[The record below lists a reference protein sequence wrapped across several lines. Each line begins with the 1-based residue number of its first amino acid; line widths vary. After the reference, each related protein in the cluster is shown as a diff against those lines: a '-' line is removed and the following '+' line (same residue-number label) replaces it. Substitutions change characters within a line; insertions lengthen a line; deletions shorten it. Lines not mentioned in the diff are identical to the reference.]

1 MAEEKKQMGEKLYG
15 FSVKLA
21 TESEIPQI
29 AEITRDAFVRYEKQ
43 ARIPHEVEALNE
55 TYDDIRK
62 DLEEKYVFVAFI
74 NGEPV
79 GSVRIKINED
89 GTAYLSRFG
98 VRSNNQNNGIGK
110 TLMNV
115 VDKVMQEHQVKQL
128 RLHTAASYIPL
139 VRFYYGRG
147 FYIDSTEKD
156 RGYIRA
162 LIIKDY
168 ESEAVQ
174 QYYI

>member
-1 MAEEKKQMGEKLYG
+1 M
-15 FSVKLA
+15 
-21 TESEIPQI
+21 
-29 AEITRDAFVRYEKQ
+29 
-43 ARIPHEVEALNE
+43 EALNE

-156 RGYIRA
+156 RDISARFSSRIMSPKWFSNITYN
-162 LIIKDY
+162 L
-168 ESEAVQ
+168 AVCLPFLKRQ
-174 QYYI
+174 EPY

>member
-1 MAEEKKQMGEKLYG
+1 MEQKHMGEKFYG

-21 TESEIPQI
+21 TEAEIPQI
-29 AEITRDAFVRYEKQ
+29 AEITRDAFVRYAKN
-43 ARIPHEVEALNE
+43 AHIPYEVEALHE

-62 DLEEKYVFVAFI
+62 DLEDKYVFVAFI

-115 VDKVMQEHQVKQL
+115 VDKVMIEHNVKQL
-128 RLHTAASYIPL
+128 RLHTAASFIPL

-162 LIIKDY
+162 LLIKDY
-168 ESEAVQ
+168 ESEEVKKN
-174 QYYI
+174 YL

>member
-1 MAEEKKQMGEKLYG
+1 MTTGEKHMGEKLYG

-21 TESEIPQI
+21 TEREIPQI

-43 ARIPHEVEALNE
+43 ARIPHEVEALQE
-55 TYDDIRK
+55 TYEDIRK
-62 DLEEKYVFVAFI
+62 DLKDKYVFVAFI
-74 NGEPV
+74 NGKPV

-115 VDKVMQEHQVKQL
+115 VDRVMQENHVRQL

-162 LIIKDY
+162 LLIKDY
-168 ESEAVQ
+168 ESEVVQ
-174 QYYI
+174 QYYV

>member
-1 MAEEKKQMGEKLYG
+1 M
-15 FSVKLA
+15 
-21 TESEIPQI
+21 
-29 AEITRDAFVRYEKQ
+29 
-43 ARIPHEVEALNE
+43 EALNE

-162 LIIKDY
+162 LLIKDY
-168 ESEAVQ
+168 ESEVVQ

>member
-1 MAEEKKQMGEKLYG
+1 MQEEQKKFGEKFYG

-21 TESEIPQI
+21 TEAEIPQI
-29 AEITRDAFVRYEKQ
+29 AEITKDAFVRYEKK

-55 TYDDIRK
+55 TYEDIRK
-62 DLEEKYVFVAFI
+62 DLQEKYVFVAFI

-79 GSVRIKINED
+79 GSVRIKINDD

-98 VRSNNQNNGIGK
+98 VRSNNENNGVGK

-115 VDKVMQEHQVKQL
+115 VDKVMLEHKVKKL
-128 RLHTAASYIPL
+128 KLHTAASYIPL

-162 LIIKDY
+162 LLIKDY
-168 ESEAVQ
+168 ESEDVKRD
-174 QYYI
+174 YL